1 MDNSSFF
8 EGLRRKRPADAKCVD
23 CSADR
28 PEWASVT
35 NGVFLCLA
43 CSGRHRGLGVHISF
57 VRSLTMDAWK
67 PEQLRAMEL
76 GGNDLFHHMLQ
87 ENDLLGTTLE
97 QRYSSAAVVQYRTS
111 LQASVREDSPDSPAR
126 SVPTLPAPGPV
137 IACAREVVSQA
148 PTKTCDRSKAA
159 KIDVWGEDVWG

>member
-1 MDNSSFF
+1 
-8 EGLRRKRPADAKCVD
+8 
-23 CSADR
+23 
-28 PEWASVT
+28 
-35 NGVFLCLA
+35 
-43 CSGRHRGLGVHISF
+43 
-57 VRSLTMDAWK
+57 MDAWK

-137 IACAREVVSQA
+137 I
-148 PTKTCDRSKAA
+148 
-159 KIDVWGEDVWG
+159 